1 MNSGFFCM
9 CNRGALRPSLAYAL
23 PDLVY
28 ALPVP
33 DNFYQ
38 TPFGHA
44 TRELAVLSA
53 RLFDGVSGVLSTI
66 YVIFAAKPGTA
77 ADVSKGT
84 N

>member
-23 PDLVY
+23 P
-28 ALPVP
+28 VP
-33 DNFYQ
+33 DNFHQ
-38 TPFGHA
+38 TPFGYSK
-44 TRELAVLSA
+44 REFAVFSE
-53 RLFDGVSGVLSTI
+53 RLFDGISGVLSSI

>member
-23 PDLVY
+23 P
-28 ALPVP
+28 AP
-33 DNFYQ
+33 DNFHQ
-38 TPFGHA
+38 TPFGL
-44 TRELAVLSA
+44 TKRELAVLSA
-53 RLFDGVSGVLSTI
+53 RLFDGISGVLSSI